1 MVKRSGIFLFAFAF
15 GICGVVSATAQDPAE
30 VPKKEEVPAEKKAS
44 PCPKVTLKLGAP
56 SQVREGTPVAFVAD
70 INGGDPDVLPN
81 LIWSVS
87 AGMIKE
93 GQGERRIAVDSNGAG
108 ANRQITAELWIG
120 GYAPEC
126 VSSYSAMI
134 RVVPPAMLLDEFSEL
149 PTEKENE
156 RIATAAGYIS
166 QATDRFYII
175 AYAGRSSERG
185 YAIKALRRQVEEFA
199 KHEIAASRIRVIDG
213 GFREEPAYEYWFVP
227 DGAEPPRARP
237 TVDPREVTPPRTTP
251 TRAAPTR
258 RP

>member
-1 MVKRSGIFLFAFAF
+1 MIKRSRSFLLALAAAAFVALP
-15 GICGVVSATAQDPAE
+15 VAAQDPAE
-30 VPKKEEVPAEKKAS
+30 VPEKTEAPAEKKVS
-44 PCPKVTLKLGAP
+44 PCPKVTVKLAAP
-56 SQVREGTPVAFVAD
+56 SQVREGTPVAFAAD
-70 INGGDPDVLPN
+70 INGGDPSVTPT
-81 LIWSVS
+81 LIWTVS

-93 GQGERRIAVDSNGAG
+93 GQGERRIAVDSTGAG
-108 ANRQITAELWIG
+108 AHRQISAELWIG
-120 GYAPEC
+120 GYEPEC
-126 VSSYSAMI
+126 GSTFSAMI
-134 RVVPPAMLLDEFSEL
+134 RVVPPAMILDEFGEL

-156 RIATAAGYIS
+156 RIAAAAAYIS

-185 YAIKALRRQVEEFA
+185 YAIKALRRQVDEFG

-237 TVDPREVTPPRTTP
+237 TVDPREITPPRTTP